1 MKKGRRMRRDVRG
14 RVVLVT
20 GASRGIGRGIALA
33 LARAGWDVVVNYASN
48 ADAADA
54 VCRGIAAAGGTAH
67 AVQGDIATA
76 EGATALVEQVESGI
90 GPIAALVNNAGITR
104 DDLIMRLSEESWR
117 EVIDTNLGGA
127 FFTCRAVARPMMKR
141 RAGAIVNMSSIVGV
155 RGNAGQTNYAASKAG
170 LIGLTKSLA
179 KELGSR
185 GIRVNAI
192 APGYIATELTDA
204 LPEQAREAILTAT
217 PLGRLGEPE
226 DVARAVRFLV
236 SDAAAFV
243 TGDVLAVDGGLG
255 I

>member
-1 MKKGRRMRRDVRG
+1 MAGSATPVAPRRP
-14 RVVLVT
+14 LP
-20 GASRGIGRGIALA
+20 GI
-33 LARAGWDVVVNYASN
+33 ST
-48 ADAADA
+48 
-54 VCRGIAAAGGTAH
+54 AAGAAG
-67 AVQGDIATA
+67 
-76 EGATALVEQVESGI
+76 LVEQVESET
-90 GPIAALVNNAGITR
+90 GPIAILVNNAGITR
-104 DDLIMRLSEESWR
+104 DDLIMRLSEEAWR
-117 EVIDTNLGGA
+117 DVIDTNLGGA

-141 RAGAIVNMSSIVGV
+141 RGGAIVNMSSIVGV

-192 APGYIATELTDA
+192 APGYISTELTDV
-204 LPEQAREAILTAT
+204 LPEPAREAILSGT
-217 PLGRLGEPE
+217 PLGRLGDPA

-236 SDAAAFV
+236 SDSAAFI

>member
-1 MKKGRRMRRDVRG
+1 MPELDGRIA
-14 RVVLVT
+14 LVT
-20 GASRGIGRGIALA
+20 GGSRGIGAAICDELA
-33 LARAGWDVVVNYASN
+33 AAGAVVAVNYARN
-48 ADAADA
+48 ADAAAA
-54 VCRGIAAAGGTAH
+54 VCERIAAAGGTAH
-67 AVQGDIATA
+67 AVQGDIGTA
-76 EGATALVEQVESGI
+76 DGAAALVEHVESEI

-170 LIGLTKSLA
+170 LLGLTKSLA

-204 LPEQAREAILTAT
+204 LPEAARDAILGAT

>member
-1 MKKGRRMRRDVRG
+1 MPELDGRIA
-14 RVVLVT
+14 LVT
-20 GASRGIGRGIALA
+20 GGSRGIGAAICDELA
-33 LARAGWDVVVNYASN
+33 AAGAVVAVNYARN
-48 ADAADA
+48 ADAAAA
-54 VCRGIAAAGGTAH
+54 VCERIAAAGGTAH
-67 AVQGDIATA
+67 AVQGDIGSAA
-76 EGATALVEQVESGI
+76 GAAALVEHVESEI

-170 LIGLTKSLA
+170 LLGLTKSLA

-204 LPEQAREAILTAT
+204 LPEAARDAILDAT

>member
-1 MKKGRRMRRDVRG
+1 MPELDGRIA
-14 RVVLVT
+14 LVT
-20 GASRGIGRGIALA
+20 GGSRGIGAAICDELA
-33 LARAGWDVVVNYASN
+33 EAGAVVAVNYARN
-48 ADAADA
+48 ADAAAA
-54 VCRGIAAAGGTAH
+54 VCERIAAAGGTGH
-67 AVQGDIATA
+67 AVQGDIGSAA
-76 EGATALVEQVESGI
+76 GAAALVEHVESEI

-170 LIGLTKSLA
+170 LLGLTKSLA

-204 LPEQAREAILTAT
+204 LPEAARDAILGAT

>member
-1 MKKGRRMRRDVRG
+1 MPELDGRIA
-14 RVVLVT
+14 LVT
-20 GASRGIGRGIALA
+20 GGSRGIGAAICEELA
-33 LARAGWDVVVNYASN
+33 AAGAVVAVNYARN
-48 ADAADA
+48 AGAAAA
-54 VCRGIAAAGGTAH
+54 VCERIATAGGMAH
-67 AVQGDIATA
+67 AVQGDIGSAA
-76 EGATALVEQVESGI
+76 GAAALVEHVESEI
-90 GPIAALVNNAGITR
+90 GPIAVLVNNAGITR

-170 LIGLTKSLA
+170 LLGLTKSLA

-204 LPEQAREAILTAT
+204 LPEAARAAILGAT

-226 DVARAVRFLV
+226 DVACAVRFLV